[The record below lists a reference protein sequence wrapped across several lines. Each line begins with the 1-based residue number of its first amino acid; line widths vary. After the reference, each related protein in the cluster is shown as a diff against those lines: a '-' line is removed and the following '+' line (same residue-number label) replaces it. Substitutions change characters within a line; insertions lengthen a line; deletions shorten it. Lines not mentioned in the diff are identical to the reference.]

1 MPLLQLEQ
9 DDNWKAS
16 EVVFVVASTTIIN
29 ALVVKVDR
37 IEQSMMRGSVIK
49 IFLANEEAFYSSTP
63 IQLLAACQTRP
74 RVEAN

>member
-9 DDNWKAS
+9 DDSWKAS

-37 IEQSMMRGSVIK
+37 IEQSMMREDLSV
-49 IFLANEEAFYSSTP
+49 
-63 IQLLAACQTRP
+63 
-74 RVEAN
+74 

>member
-29 ALVVKVDR
+29 ALVLKVDR

-49 IFLANEEAFYSSTP
+49 RGSLLLLYSYPTACCLSNEA
-63 IQLLAACQTRP
+63 
-74 RVEAN
+74 